1 VKQFVTITLLFLFLK
16 LDKILYKVTFGDKKV
31 AKNRKL
37 FWIVKFVTELQ
48 AIKVIVL
55 QLFCDHNL
63 LGDAR

>member
-1 VKQFVTITLLFLFLK
+1 MKQFVTITLLFLFLK